1 MSRADAVVRPEA
13 TESILIPASSR
24 TFDSRDPD
32 DLLMHVNPLDARMDN
47 IHRHLPAGPD
57 NGHRHA
63 ARGARDKIE
72 IL

>member
-1 MSRADAVVRPEA
+1 
-13 TESILIPASSR
+13 
-24 TFDSRDPD
+24 
-32 DLLMHVNPLDARMDN
+32 MHVNPRDARMDN

-63 ARGARDKIE
+63 ARGARYKIE